1 MIVQNSGGKDF
12 EPDPLLDTARDY
24 EARVLGVFHAGKHQ
38 KQKHDGTKFIEEYD
52 EIEQAIIEFEI
63 VEEGTQVERGP
74 EDNRRLENRRM
85 AMFLKY
91 SSHEKST
98 LFKIAQSINP
108 KAAYLEKK
116 EGVVDTSLIIG
127 RPVSLELKL
136 NKDGDKTNIKAVN
149 KIPPKYQDSVGPLT
163 NDVFQYSVMMGAFPV
178 EGVETSVSDV
188 PKWMLEFALNKAI
201 DAEQFAKL
209 EEIEAHLESLK
220 SDDDNSEL
228 EGDRLP
234 PKTEDKA
241 EEKADEPVEEEKE
254 PKDEPKVEEKQEE
267 TKTERRSRRSRRG
280 AAEEKVDYSTYTIE
294 QLESLVVEKGLMSEE
309 ELDDLSDNVTSD
321 EEYTASIIEK
331 LEA

>member
-24 EARVLGVFHAGKHQ
+24 EARVLGVFHAGTHQ
-38 KQKHDGTKFIEEYD
+38 QQKYESDEYVNID
-52 EIEQAIIEFEI
+52 QAIIEFEI

-149 KIPPKYQDSVGPLT
+149 KIPPKYQESVAPLT
-163 NDVFQYSVMMGAFPV
+163 NNVFQYSVMMGAFPV

-209 EEIEAHLESLK
+209 DEIEAHLESLK

-241 EEKADEPVEEEKE
+241 EDKADEPVEEKQE

-267 TKTERRSRRSRRG
+267 AKTERRSRRSRRG
-280 AAEEKVDYSTYTIE
+280 ATEEKVDYSTYTIE
-294 QLESLVVEKGLMSEE
+294 QLEALVVEKGLMSED

-321 EEYTASIIEK
+321 EEYTAVIIGK